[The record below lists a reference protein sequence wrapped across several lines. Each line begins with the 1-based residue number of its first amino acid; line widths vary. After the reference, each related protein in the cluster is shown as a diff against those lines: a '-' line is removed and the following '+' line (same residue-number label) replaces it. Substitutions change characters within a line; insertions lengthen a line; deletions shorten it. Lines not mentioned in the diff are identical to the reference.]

1 MLRQSEGD
9 TTMHASDVMTRD
21 VVTIEPE
28 ATVLQAARLM
38 LQHRISGL
46 PVVDKNHN
54 LVGVVSEGDFL
65 RRRETQTEKRR
76 SRWLEFIMG
85 PGKVAEEYAHT
96 HGSRV
101 SEVMTV
107 DVQTVDENASL
118 EDVIELMEKYRIK
131 RVPVMAGSMLVGIVT
146 RSNLMRAMVS
156 MARVTPE
163 PQSPQDDGAIRSQLM
178 AEMEQQHWAPI
189 AAMDV
194 VVRDGVVELFGVIT
208 DERQREALRVVCE
221 NVPGVK
227 AVKDHMAWID
237 PSTGMT
243 FDAPDAA
250 SETAR
255 H

>member
-1 MLRQSEGD
+1 
-9 TTMHASDVMTRD
+9 MHASDVMTRD
-21 VVTIEPE
+21 VITIEPE

-46 PVVDKNHN
+46 PVIDKNHT

-65 RRRETQTEKRR
+65 RRREIQTEKRR

-107 DVQTVDENASL
+107 EVQTVDENAPL
-118 EDVIELMEKYRIK
+118 EDIIELMEQHRIK
-131 RVPVMAGSMLVGIVT
+131 RVPVMSGSTLVGIVT

-156 MARVTPE
+156 MARVTPA
-163 PQSPQDDGAIRSQLM
+163 PQSPQSDGAIRAQLL
-178 AEMEQQHWAPI
+178 ADLEKLNWAPI

-208 DERQREALRVVCE
+208 DERQREALHVACE

-237 PSTGMT
+237 PSTGIS

-250 SETAR
+250 GEAA
-255 H
+255 HH